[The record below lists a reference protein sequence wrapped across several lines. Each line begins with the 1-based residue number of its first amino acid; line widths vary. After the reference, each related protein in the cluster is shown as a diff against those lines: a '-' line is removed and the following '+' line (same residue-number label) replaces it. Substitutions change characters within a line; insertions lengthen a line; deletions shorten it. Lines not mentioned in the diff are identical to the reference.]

1 MLPNFMILGAAKS
14 GTSAMNYYLS
24 QHPDI
29 CMAAPKEPPFFSAE
43 YENGLDYYEKQYF
56 SHWSHQR
63 LVGEAAHRNLYLPYV
78 PQRIADT
85 LPDARFVV
93 QLRNPTE
100 RAYSHYWY
108 DYTHDIRNWSFE
120 ECLERDLD
128 RLHGGPSFDDPAEY
142 LNALDRN
149 GHTPK
154 FPTFLDTGYYA
165 EQVQRYADIFGLER
179 IKIVFFEDLTRA
191 TQDTVDDVVR
201 FLGLDPIPP
210 KDLSPQN
217 QPVPTLVNRIYRAV
231 GALPG
236 IEFFPVSWRNAVKR
250 EVRGRFSRP
259 KPPMKPE
266 TREWLIEHY
275 RSRNDALA
283 AITGRDLSHWDST
296 CDN

>member
-1 MLPNFMILGAAKS
+1 
-14 GTSAMNYYLS
+14 
-24 QHPDI
+24 
-29 CMAAPKEPPFFSAE
+29 
-43 YENGLDYYEKQYF
+43 
-56 SHWSHQR
+56 
-63 LVGEAAHRNLYLPYV
+63 
-78 PQRIADT
+78 
-85 LPDARFVV
+85 
-93 QLRNPTE
+93 LR
-100 RAYSHYWY
+100 
-108 DYTHDIRNWSFE
+108 
-120 ECLERDLD
+120 
-128 RLHGGPSFDDPAEY
+128 GGPSFDDPAEY

-165 EQVQRYADIFGLER
+165 EQIQRYANLFGLER